1 MLSRDFSKQT
11 CRYLELVT
19 NFRCS
24 RVAIEI
30 YKAKKYRKNKKIDI
44 IEAIHLVERASS
56 LHAYW
61 RLEPVAQI
69 VWSQKLNRK
78 KIFVFRFFLCL
89 LVSLCF
95 LFKPRFQHVHSN
107 TTVGWAFRRD
117 FYSLLL
123 TILKERIKKKT
134 KNIHIVI
141 HVSTEFISLPPPERE
156 RSKISFTWS
165 IRDRLCIEAG
175 S

>member
-24 RVAIEI
+24 RVAI

-78 KIFVFRFFLCL
+78 KIFVFRYFFLCL
-89 LVSLCF
+89 LMSLCF

-123 TILKERIKKKT
+123 TILKERIKKKQKT
-134 KNIHIVI
+134 Y
-141 HVSTEFISLPPPERE
+141 TSLSMFLQNSYSHSNFTPTWER
-156 RSKISFTWS
+156 KK
-165 IRDRLCIEAG
+165 
-175 S
+175 